1 MPNKTHLTRQEETI
15 KEVGVQLR
23 EDDPVDLLE
32 DQVWLNLN
40 ENKLKSYVD
49 GQVRVYFENYTTT
62 SLEIPS
68 SGRLDANMSYS
79 HYKEILDSETFTID
93 NMLDGVD
100 VKIVLTNNQSDS
112 VKKIDVTL
120 PSATQMNN
128 GNYWT
133 IKSAANLERYHVWY
147 DFDGTGLAE
156 PVVVNS
162 QPIRVIVTQGRKERT
177 VLQFKNIST
186 TGSSYFTF
194 SNGTGGNYYV
204 WYNIN
209 GLNVNPLGSTP
220 GGIQVNLTT
229 GMTASQVALATETA
243 IDFVGGIGVQTF
255 IGGTSLTLEA
265 NIPGASNDV
274 QSFGT
279 DVIQSVTKQVD
290 GAPTTDA
297 NAIASLTA
305 NALNLT
311 GNFSETALSNNIRIT
326 YLQPGKCDDIE
337 NADIPVGFSF
347 LNIEQGSGPIAIAF
361 TNSISFA
368 NYSDA
373 VVVPSNSFR
382 LYEIVKIGPTIVG
395 IYNDFDI
402 T

>member
-1 MPNKTHLTRQEETI
+1 MPNKTHLTRQEEAI
-15 KEVGVQLR
+15 KEVGIQLR

-49 GQVRVYFENYTTT
+49 GQMRVYFENYTTT

-112 VKKIDVTL
+112 VKKVDVTL
-120 PSATQMNN
+120 PSAAQMNN
-128 GNYWT
+128 GNYWM
-133 IKSAANLERYHVWY
+133 IRSAANLERYHVWY
-147 DFDGTGLAE
+147 DFDGTGLVE

-162 QPIRVIVTQGRKERT
+162 QPIRVIVTQGRKEKT
-177 VLQFKNIST
+177 NLLFKNIST
-186 TGSSYFTF
+186 TGSSYFTL
-194 SNGTGGNYYV
+194 SDSIGGSYYI

-229 GMTASQVALATETA
+229 GMTAAQAALATQTA
-243 IDFVGGIGVQTF
+243 INFVGIGVTTTIVGQT
-255 IGGTSLTLEA
+255 LTIEA
-265 NIPGASNDV
+265 NNFGSSNDI

-279 DVIQSVTKQVD
+279 DVIQSVTKLVD

-311 GNFSETALSNNIRIT
+311 GNFSVTALSSNMRIT
-326 YLQPGKCDDIE
+326 YLQPGKCVDIE